1 MFGANA
7 LESRRYQSEK
17 EILRC
22 SHCNHSVDSDEV
34 ILTRVSLMKN
44 PPDILFTTT
53 EMLNQHLGNNQT
65 NHLFGVGIDVTPP
78 PVVLLDEVH
87 SYVGNTGAQTA
98 YLLRRWMQLARSH
111 PHFVGLSAT
120 LSDAE
125 RFFADLV
132 GAHKNMWL

>member
-87 SYVGNTGAQTA
+87 TYVGIPVHRRPIYCDAGCN
-98 YLLRRWMQLARSH
+98 LRA
-111 PHFVGLSAT
+111 AT
-120 LSDAE
+120 LILLGF
-125 RFFADLV
+125 RQR
-132 GAHKNMWL
+132 

>member
-1 MFGANA
+1 TPKCSGQMHWKAEDIKA
-7 LESRRYQSEK
+7 KK

-78 PVVLLDEVH
+78 PVV
-87 SYVGNTGAQTA
+87 
-98 YLLRRWMQLARSH
+98 
-111 PHFVGLSAT
+111 
-120 LSDAE
+120 
-125 RFFADLV
+125 
-132 GAHKNMWL
+132 